1 MTGHDD
7 LFSELAFV
15 TYRWRSK
22 SRVQHLAHSCARISF
37 ASGSAMWLRGVTTKN
52 VAARENQRL
61 YGLFLAK
68 FRSYFFFMRQNYI
81 NHLIL
86 FLMKPHLSCIYF
98 CRRFLPTEPDKPL
111 RYSQSYYRREVFLLE
126 KVSTRLSLP
135 RRSRAMHPHSKETFR
150 VRGKKSR
157 SLANV
162 TVIPHTLPNH
172 FSGTSSATRSTT
184 RGEIIGH
191 WTIQVYTANV
201 FLIYATF
208 MGKPKVLLVICDSHK
223 RSLKSLIMY
232 SHLVRMGCASH
243 RKENL
248 GQDSDGLVLT
258 LLPP

>member
-1 MTGHDD
+1 MRTNLICFWLCDVA
-7 LFSELAFV
+7 S
-15 TYRWRSK
+15 WRDNEK
-22 SRVQHLAHSCARISF
+22 RRRPRKPKIIRPLSCQIP
-37 ASGSAMWLRGVTTKN
+37 LV
-52 VAARENQRL
+52 
-61 YGLFLAK
+61 
-68 FRSYFFFMRQNYI
+68 FFFMRQNYI
-81 NHLIL
+81 NHLIF

-111 RYSQSYYRREVFLLE
+111 RYSQSYYRKEVSLLE

-191 WTIQVYTANV
+191 WNIQVYTANV